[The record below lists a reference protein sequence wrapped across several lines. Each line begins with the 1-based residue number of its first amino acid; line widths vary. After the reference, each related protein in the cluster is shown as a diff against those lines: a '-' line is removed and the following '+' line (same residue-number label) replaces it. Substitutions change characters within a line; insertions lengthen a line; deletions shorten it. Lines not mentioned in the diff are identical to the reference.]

1 MKEEETV
8 KMTLRVPKTLWQRFH
23 DHCEERLMTK
33 NKLMIR
39 IMDSYLKAVGMQK
52 NDTDYLMKSVIKKG
66 DDDND

>member
-1 MKEEETV
+1 
-8 KMTLRVPKTLWQRFH
+8 
-23 DHCEERLMTK
+23 MTK

-66 DDDND
+66 DDDNA

>member
-1 MKEEETV
+1 MKEEETT
-8 KMTLRVPKTLWQRFH
+8 KMTLRVPSSLWHRFH

-66 DDDND
+66 DDDNA

>member
-1 MKEEETV
+1 MKEEETT
-8 KMTLRVPKTLWQRFH
+8 KMTLRVPSSLWQRFH

-52 NDTDYLMKSVIKKG
+52 NDTDYLMSLTLKG
-66 DDDND
+66 DDND

>member
-1 MKEEETV
+1 MKEEETT
-8 KMTLRVPKTLWQRFH
+8 KMTLRVPSSLWQRFH

-52 NDTDYLMKSVIKKG
+52 NDTDYLMSLTLKG